1 MADTGLIAAACA
13 VVMSVGLSAAMAPAH
28 KLASPPA
35 ATVPIPATAPVIPP
49 ASTSAPAPAL
59 ATALVSATPVSLA
72 RQAELEHMVIQDCGS
87 CHGLTMKGGLG
98 KPITPGDLAGFDA
111 QGLAAIILD
120 GVPGTAMPPWRPLI
134 SEPEALWIAEYLMK
148 EKTE

>member
-1 MADTGLIAAACA
+1 MADTGLIAAACV
-13 VVMSVGLSAAMAPAH
+13 VVMSVGLAATFAPSYR
-28 KLASPPA
+28 SPPA
-35 ATVPIPATAPVIPP
+35 PSPAVDTAASAAAATP
-49 ASTSAPAPAL
+49 APAP
-59 ATALVSATPVSLA
+59 PVSPA

-98 KPITPGDLAGFDA
+98 KPITPGDLAGFDPE
-111 QGLAAIILD
+111 GLAAIILD

>member
-28 KLASPPA
+28 KLASPHA
-35 ATVPIPATAPVIPP
+35 ATIPIPATAPVIPP
-49 ASTSAPAPAL
+49 ASTSTPAHAL
-59 ATALVSATPVSLA
+59 AMALASATPVSLA

-134 SEPEALWIAEYLMK
+134 SEPEALWIAEYLMQ